1 MIIDLHCHY
10 VLTRRTAAAGQR
22 FSFEPAV
29 GADGSPAAD
38 ASVSP
43 RAAGWWSSWALRRLL
58 GVDPVLPPGEALDA
72 LLTAVHEGHLL
83 SEGPIERFVLL
94 AFDAYHDN
102 AGRALPWPTSA
113 SQPGSDLYASNSL
126 VAELCRQRPDRFLL
140 GASVHPYR
148 RGAVD
153 CLTEVFEGGACLLK
167 WLPLHQNIDV
177 ADARSVAMLRR
188 CAELG
193 LPVLAHYGP
202 EFTLST
208 NHPEHAS
215 VTALL
220 HVLRRLRR
228 EGAMPAVIVAHAATP
243 ITPFG
248 PRGSFEALLEALGGE
263 FADAPLYADVSAL
276 TALGKIGF
284 MYELARRVDLHHKL
298 LFGSDYPIPIG
309 WPLLGLPR
317 RVARRIRSLPSWP
330 QQMVHILRHVGFSE
344 IVFHHAAEL
353 LPLRRAA
360 ARRPG

>member
-1 MIIDLHCHY
+1 MIIDVHCHY
-10 VLTRRTAAAGQR
+10 VFTGRTAAAGER
-22 FSFEPAV
+22 FNFEPPTRDDGTPAV
-29 GADGSPAAD
+29 D
-38 ASVSP
+38 AIVSA

-58 GVDPVLPPGEALDA
+58 GVDPALAPGGALDTA
-72 LLTAVHEGHLL
+72 LTALHERHLL

-102 AGRALPWPTSA
+102 AGRTLPWPA
-113 SQPGSDLYASNSL
+113 SSSHVGSDLYTSNSL
-126 VAELCRQRPDRFLL
+126 VAELCRRRPDRFLL

-153 CLTEVFEGGACLLK
+153 CLTEVFEAGACLLK

-177 ADARSVAMLRR
+177 ADARSVGLLRC
-188 CAELG
+188 CAALG
-193 LPVLAHYGP
+193 LPLLVHYGP

-220 HVLRRLRR
+220 DVLRRLRR
-228 EGAMPAVIVAHAATP
+228 EGAMPTVIVAHAATP

-248 PRGSFEALLEALGGE
+248 PRGSFEALLEALDGE

-317 RVARRIRSLPSWP
+317 RVARRIRMLPSWP

-344 IVFHHAAEL
+344 IVFHRAAEL
-353 LPLRRAA
+353 LPLRGAA
-360 ARRPG
+360 ARGPG